1 MSLFTKQAKPAET
14 KVEDPTK
21 LNAQEIEF
29 LLQTLKTTTLVG
41 EQVEMFYTMVYK
53 LQEQYMQLQ
62 DKK

>member
-1 MSLFTKQAKPAET
+1 MALFTKQAKPAET
-14 KVEDPTK
+14 KVDDATK